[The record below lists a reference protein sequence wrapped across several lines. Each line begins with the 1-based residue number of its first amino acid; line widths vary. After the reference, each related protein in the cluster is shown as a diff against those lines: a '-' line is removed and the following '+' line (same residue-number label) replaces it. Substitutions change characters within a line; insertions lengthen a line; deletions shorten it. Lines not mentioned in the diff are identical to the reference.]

1 MSSAQKYKGVHF
13 GNMTEKRGAVT
24 VEEGP
29 GPGHYD
35 PDMWV
40 PLG

>member
-1 MSSAQKYKGVHF
+1 
-13 GNMTEKRGAVT
+13 MTEKRGVVA

-40 PLG
+40 PLVL

>member
-13 GNMTEKRGAVT
+13 GNMTGKRGVVT

-35 PDMWV
+35 TDMWV